1 MAYLHPYATAIC
13 IRMHF
18 RAIDAEIGVC
28 GPVVRDRDKMST
40 GDGNDDK
47 SPRKAITA
55 RELARL
61 MGVSQSAVSR
71 AFTPGTSISPDLRQR
86 ILRAAEEFD
95 YHPNAIAS
103 MLSTRRSNI
112 AGIVVSEMQNPFYPS
127 LIEKLSR
134 ELQRVGLQSLM
145 FNVTRG
151 SNIEEQLVALRKYN
165 VDAVVVISA
174 TVLSGASLRWAT
186 EGRAAVLVNRT
197 IPDQTLTSVS
207 CDNVEGARA
216 IADHFHALDRRN
228 VAFVGGLPHTSTNLE
243 RQNAFITRV
252 AELGMTLTH
261 AISGGEYSYEAGY
274 KAGMEIGTAA
284 RTDAVFFANDILAIG
299 GFDALKDGLGRRVP
313 EDIAIAGF
321 DDVAM
326 TRWPRYSLTTFRQ
339 PVDAIVAKTVALIL
353 EQLASKAY
361 VPTQNPLSGEL
372 LVRHSTL
379 GDQAPEPIAAAG
391 LTPASR

>member
-1 MAYLHPYATAIC
+1 
-13 IRMHF
+13 
-18 RAIDAEIGVC
+18 
-28 GPVVRDRDKMST
+28 MSSSASK
-40 GDGNDDK
+40 DEK
-47 SPRKAITA
+47 FARKPITA
-55 RELARL
+55 RELAKL

-71 AFTPGTSISPDLRQR
+71 AFTPGTSISAELRER

-95 YHPNAIAS
+95 YQPNAIAS

-112 AGIVVSEMQNPFYPS
+112 AGIVVSEMQNPFYPT

-145 FNVTRG
+145 FNITRG

-174 TVLSGASLRWAT
+174 TVLSGESLRWAT

-197 IPDQTLTSVS
+197 IPELTLTSVS

-216 IADHFHALDRRN
+216 IADHFHTIGRRN
-228 VAFVGGLPHTSTNLE
+228 VAFVGGLPNTSTNLE
-243 RQNAFITRV
+243 RQSAFITRV
-252 AELGMTLTH
+252 AQLGITLTH

-274 KAGMEIGTAA
+274 KAAMKIGADE

-339 PVDAIVAKTVALIL
+339 PIDAIIARTVSLIL
-353 EQLASKAY
+353 EQLGRSDY
-361 VPTQNPLSGEL
+361 SHSQNPISGEL
-372 LVRHSTL
+372 LVRHSTV
-379 GDQAPEPIAAAG
+379 GAQALETIE
-391 LTPASR
+391 TPVPPTDSR

>member
-1 MAYLHPYATAIC
+1 MNSTV
-13 IRMHF
+13 
-18 RAIDAEIGVC
+18 GVDEK
-28 GPVVRDRDKMST
+28 PL
-40 GDGNDDK
+40 
-47 SPRKAITA
+47 RKPITA
-55 RELARL
+55 RELAKL

-71 AFTPGTSISPDLRQR
+71 AFTPGTSISAELRER

-95 YHPNAIAS
+95 YQPNAIAS

-112 AGIVVSEMQNPFYPS
+112 AGIVVSEMQNPFYPT

-151 SNIEEQLVALRKYN
+151 SNVEEQLVALRKYN

-174 TVLSGASLRWAT
+174 TVLSGESLRWAT

-197 IPDQTLTSVS
+197 IPELPLTSVS
-207 CDNVEGARA
+207 CNNVEGARA
-216 IADHFHALDRRN
+216 IADHFHAIGRRN
-228 VAFVGGLPHTSTNLE
+228 VAFVGGLPYTSTNLE

-252 AELGMTLTH
+252 AELGMVLTH
-261 AISGGEYSYEAGY
+261 SISGGEYSYEAGY
-274 KAGMEIGTAA
+274 KAALEIGAA
-284 RTDAVFFANDILAIG
+284 GRSDAVFFANDILAIG
-299 GFDALKDGLGRRVP
+299 GFDAFKDGLGQRVP

-339 PVDAIVAKTVALIL
+339 PVDEIVATTVAQIL

-361 VPTQNPLSGEL
+361 SPSQNPISGQL
-372 LVRHSTL
+372 LVRHSTV
-379 GDQAPEPIAAAG
+379 GVQALETIG
-391 LTPASR
+391 SPALPMTG